1 MKRFVTIIG
10 AIVLPCLLC
19 AQQIL
24 RVSHLSP
31 QLLPAINQDWDAGRI
46 YRQMVVLVSF
56 VDCDFQVDDP
66 RGFYHRL
73 FNEEG
78 FVQRK
83 GAGSVS
89 DYFRHQSNGQLNLE
103 FDVYGPM
110 KVSLS
115 AAYGNG
121 VDTNWGGSAFYESLQ
136 LLSAQEPA
144 IDYSPY
150 DWDGD
155 GYIEQIVFVYAGYA
169 GNQAGLTAHIWPNTD
184 EMREFHFPD
193 GHSAYKYSASGELWS
208 NNTSCGVGTICHE
221 YSHCLGLP
229 DLYPTSIRVTY
240 ASVLDEW
247 DLMDSGNLSNL
258 GSCPPNYS
266 AVEKM
271 LLGWLEP
278 VALTKDTVITN
289 LKPVAEGGEAFI
301 IHHTDNEYYLL
312 ENRQWEGWDA
322 ALPGRGLLVW
332 HVNYKKSNWS
342 VNSVNNTEGRP
353 DCHLMTADNLNYS
366 EWRELYFSRG
376 GGSRYRDAANRMNS
390 CIMSSA
396 AYPWTTDST
405 SFVNNSLTDT
415 SIPASVMYNNN
426 AQGSNLL
433 SKPITDIC
441 QNADGMISFTFHA
454 SNSSS
459 GIVNL
464 ETSKNDQNVIYD
476 LQGNRMSN
484 ASQLRPGIYIVNGKK
499 VVVARK

>member
-1 MKRFVTIIG
+1 
-10 AIVLPCLLC
+10 
-19 AQQIL
+19 
-24 RVSHLSP
+24 
-31 QLLPAINQDWDAGRI
+31 
-46 YRQMVVLVSF
+46 
-56 VDCDFQVDDP
+56 
-66 RGFYHRL
+66 
-73 FNEEG
+73 
-78 FVQRK
+78 
-83 GAGSVS
+83 
-89 DYFRHQSNGQLNLE
+89 
-103 FDVYGPM
+103 
-110 KVSLS
+110 
-115 AAYGNG
+115 
-121 VDTNWGGSAFYESLQ
+121 
-136 LLSAQEPA
+136 
-144 IDYSPY
+144 
-150 DWDGD
+150 
-155 GYIEQIVFVYAGYA
+155 
-169 GNQAGLTAHIWPNTD
+169 
-184 EMREFHFPD
+184 
-193 GHSAYKYSASGELWS
+193 
-208 NNTSCGVGTICHE
+208 
-221 YSHCLGLP
+221 
-229 DLYPTSIRVTY
+229 
-240 ASVLDEW
+240 
-247 DLMDSGNLSNL
+247 MDSGNLSNL